1 MTKSVRPVGAVAKGA
16 AAGIAGT
23 AAMDLVWFARYKKSG
38 GEDGFVDWEFAS
50 GLKDWEGAPAP
61 AQVGKRLVEGLFGR
75 ELPPE
80 AAAFTN
86 NAVHWTTG
94 VMWGGLFGLAT
105 GSLGSPKIRHGLAL
119 GPVAWLAGYLVLPLA
134 EVYRPIWD
142 YDAKTLGRDLSAH
155 AVFGLA
161 TAAAYRLIARRS

>member
-1 MTKSVRPVGAVAKGA
+1 MSKSVTPMGAVAKGA

-38 GEDGFVDWEFAS
+38 GEDGFVDWEFSS
-50 GLKDWEGAPAP
+50 GLKDWDAAPAP

-86 NAVHWTTG
+86 NATHWATG
-94 VMWGGLFGLAT
+94 LMWGVFSGWPPVRLPRPRSAT
-105 GSLGSPKIRHGLAL
+105 GWPWDQWRGSQVTSCSLWPRYTGPFGSTTP
-119 GPVAWLAGYLVLPLA
+119 
-134 EVYRPIWD
+134 
-142 YDAKTLGRDLSAH
+142 
-155 AVFGLA
+155 
-161 TAAAYRLIARRS
+161 RR